1 MAQYRA
7 MIRGIDMCAT
17 QYPLIRFEKII
28 NGGKNRH
35 TTNKY
40 VAIHGQTYN
49 KEQHTFRVYIDQ
61 VGSPPE
67 EKKIRYLIKSIAAQ
81 QRRNI
86 NKSKERQ
93 SSKIYGSAV
102 QTSKHVPD
110 EVALDTEK
118 EQTDDEDEAP
128 IVVAAKKRKILPA
141 LPMQQLGDHLEE
153 DDEDDEED
161 DKEENR
167 LVDDSDDDAEKEEV
181 DATSGKR
188 KLSDRFKELN
198 QLYDIGYLSERDYN
212 KQKKKLMKF
221 I

>member
-1 MAQYRA
+1 MATAAISFANENDDMAQYRA

-28 NGGKNRH
+28 NGGNNRH

-67 EKKIRYLIKSIAAQ
+67 EKKIRYLIKSIAVH
-81 QRRNI
+81 QRTNI

-102 QTSKHVPD
+102 KTSKHVPD
-110 EVALDTEK
+110 EVAVDTEK
-118 EQTDDEDEAP
+118 EQTDDKYEAP
-128 IVVAAKKRKILPA
+128 IVVASKKRKIAPA
-141 LPMQQLGDHLEE
+141 SLGNRLTSIEMKIFGDSYNDMVWKQRIKKLEYQLEL
-153 DDEDDEED
+153 DEDDSMTMAQRVSNIESV
-161 DKEENR
+161 
-167 LVDDSDDDAEKEEV
+167 L
-181 DATSGKR
+181 
-188 KLSDRFKELN
+188 
-198 QLYDIGYLSERDYN
+198 
-212 KQKKKLMKF
+212 
-221 I
+221 

>member
-1 MAQYRA
+1 MATAAISFANENDDMAQYRA

-28 NGGKNRH
+28 NGGNNRH

-67 EKKIRYLIKSIAAQ
+67 EKKIRYLIKSIAVH
-81 QRRNI
+81 QRTNI

-93 SSKIYGSAV
+93 SSKIYGYAV

-110 EVALDTEK
+110 EVAVDTEK
-118 EQTDDEDEAP
+118 EQTDDKYEAP
-128 IVVAAKKRKILPA
+128 IVVASKKRKIAPA
-141 LPMQQLGDHLEE
+141 SLGNRLTSIEMKIFGDSYNDMVWKQRIKKLEYQLEL
-153 DDEDDEED
+153 DEDDSMTMAQRVSNIESV
-161 DKEENR
+161 
-167 LVDDSDDDAEKEEV
+167 L
-181 DATSGKR
+181 
-188 KLSDRFKELN
+188 
-198 QLYDIGYLSERDYN
+198 
-212 KQKKKLMKF
+212 
-221 I
+221 